1 MNLSQRISLL
11 QIRFAFAAFHSYT
24 TLQLPALPGLFLG
37 RFCNEDVDYLS
48 PSWASVDLR
57 CRLHLIVIP

>member
-1 MNLSQRISLL
+1 MNLSERHSQP
-11 QIRFAFAAFHSYT
+11 QIRFAFAAFCPYT

-48 PSWASVDLR
+48 PSRASVDLR